1 MFIAIVNA
9 IGRSGG
15 YRTDGLTPSNTIA
28 PVISGTASVG
38 NVLTSTTGTWNSDT
52 GVIGYLY
59 QWTRDGVDI
68 SGATSSTYTLVTADL
83 TKTILCKVAATDLD
97 GTSAYVNS
105 NSLIIY
111 DSNYLTVINY
121 ATTQGYTLPSLSQ
134 RIKQSNLLTDLKT
147 AGVWNKLDTFANFA
161 TDGDSNFA
169 LIDWKR
175 LSLLT
180 AVNSPSF
187 TTNEGFM
194 GNGTSSYIDTNFNPS
209 TQSTNYV
216 TNNAS
221 RYMYLFSGTTAQRI
235 DGNSIDTNNIRLGSY
250 NNQKINSGSV
260 NLMNSAF
267 NYTTTKGMKS
277 IHRTSST
284 AITLYNAS
292 VGENRTLLSTG
303 LPNATQWV
311 LRQGGIYVNAKMSMY
326 AMGASMVTENTDFV
340 NAFDTYLNSL

>member
-1 MFIAIVNA
+1 MFIAIANA

-15 YRTDGLTPSNTIA
+15 SRTDGLTPSNTIA

-52 GVIGYLY
+52 GVTGYLY

-83 TKTILCKVAATDLD
+83 TKTIICKVAATDLD

-105 NSLIIY
+105 NSLVVY
-111 DSNYLTVINY
+111 DLDYIGVLNY
-121 ATTQGYTLPSLSQ
+121 ATTQGYTLPTLSQ
-134 RIKQSNLLTDLKT
+134 RIKQSNLLTDLKV
-147 AGVWNKLDTFANFA
+147 AGAWSKLDAFANFA

-187 TTNEGFM
+187 TSNEGFM
-194 GNGTSSYIDTNFNPS
+194 GNGTSSYIDVNFNPF
-209 TQSTNYV
+209 TQSTNYL

-221 RYMYLFSGTTAQRI
+221 RYMYLFSGTTGQRI
-235 DGNSIDTNNIRLGSY
+235 EGNSIDTNNIRLGSY
-250 NNQKINSGSV
+250 NTHKINSGAV

-267 NYTTTKGMKS
+267 TYTATKGMKS

-292 VGENRTLLSTG
+292 VGESRTLLSTG
-303 LPNATQWV
+303 LPNGNQFIF
-311 LRQGGIYVNAKMSMY
+311 RQSGIYVNAKMSMY
-326 AMGASMVTENTDFV
+326 AMGASMISENTAFV